1 MREIQDLRIHG
12 YRQLALGMIALFIVI
27 ALGRFAYTPILPF
40 MQLDTGLDN
49 KSVGLLATFNYL
61 GYLIGAMLPIFYIMK
76 NKVFDL
82 KCYLLLNV
90 ATMLLFGVTDHF
102 VIWSLLR
109 LLNGISSGAVFVLA
123 SNIVL
128 EALHLARREG
138 IAGLL
143 YSAVG
148 LGLFSSSL
156 FIFLYTDVT
165 HWRETWIWLGSAAF
179 ILTLIIIVCLREN
192 PTLPEPAS
200 HKAHGPEKVIRYS
213 KKFYIPFAIA
223 YFCEGA
229 GYIITGTFLVAI
241 VKTMPTLSEYAALSW
256 MFVGLGAI
264 PATVLWSMIG
274 QRIGICLSVILAFL
288 LQIVAVLMPI
298 FTVNAFAIALS
309 SMIFGATFLGL
320 TTLFM
325 SKSHQITF
333 ETKGNN
339 LVAVMTLI
347 YSVGQMIAPY
357 ISGILIER
365 THNYNDALIFA
376 AAILVVGILSSLY
389 SKRYAHP
396 MYNVH

>member
-365 THNYNDALIFA
+365 THSYNEALIFA

-396 MYNVH
+396 M

>member
-179 ILTLIIIVCLREN
+179 ILTLIIIICLREN

-365 THNYNDALIFA
+365 THSYNDALIFA
-376 AAILVVGILSSLY
+376 TAILVVGILSSLY

-396 MYNVH
+396 M

>member
-12 YRQLALGMIALFIVI
+12 YRQLVLGMMALFIVI

-179 ILTLIIIVCLREN
+179 ILTLIIIVRLREN
-192 PTLPEPAS
+192 PTSPEPVS
-200 HKAHGPEKVIRYS
+200 HEAHGPDKVIRYS

-357 ISGILIER
+357 ISGILIEH
-365 THNYNDALIFA
+365 THSYNDALIFA

-396 MYNVH
+396 M

>member
-12 YRQLALGMIALFIVI
+12 YRQLVLGMIALFIVI

-365 THNYNDALIFA
+365 THSYNDALIFA

-396 MYNVH
+396 M

>member
-365 THNYNDALIFA
+365 THSYNDALIFA
-376 AAILVVGILSSLY
+376 TAILVVGILSSLY

-396 MYNVH
+396 M

>member
-12 YRQLALGMIALFIVI
+12 YRQLILGMMALFIVI

-49 KSVGLLATFNYL
+49 KSAGLLATFNYL

-82 KCYLLLNV
+82 KCYLILNV

-179 ILTLIIIVCLREN
+179 ILTLIIIVRLREN
-192 PTLPEPAS
+192 PTSPEPAS
-200 HKAHGPEKVIRYS
+200 HEAHGPDKVIRYS

-357 ISGILIER
+357 ISGILIEH
-365 THNYNDALIFA
+365 TQSYNDALIFA

-396 MYNVH
+396 M

>member
-165 HWRETWIWLGSAAF
+165 HWRETWICLGSAAF

-365 THNYNDALIFA
+365 THSYNDALIFA

-396 MYNVH
+396 M

>member
-1 MREIQDLRIHG
+1 MREIKDLRIHG
-12 YRQLALGMIALFIVI
+12 YRQLVLGMMALFIVI

-90 ATMLLFGVTDHF
+90 ATMLWFGVTDHF

-148 LGLFSSSL
+148 LGLFSSSF

-179 ILTLIIIVCLREN
+179 ILTLIIIARLRDN
-192 PTLPEPAS
+192 PTLSEPAS
-200 HKAHGPEKVIRYS
+200 HEAHDPQKVIRYS

-365 THNYNDALIFA
+365 THSYNDALIFA

-396 MYNVH
+396 M

>member
-179 ILTLIIIVCLREN
+179 ILTLIIIICLREN

-200 HKAHGPEKVIRYS
+200 HKAHGPENVIRYS

-325 SKSHQITF
+325 SKSHQISF

-365 THNYNDALIFA
+365 THSYNDALIFA
-376 AAILVVGILSSLY
+376 TAILVVGILSSLY

-396 MYNVH
+396 M

>member
-179 ILTLIIIVCLREN
+179 ILTFIIIVCLREN

-365 THNYNDALIFA
+365 THSYNDALIFA

-396 MYNVH
+396 M

>member
-90 ATMLLFGVTDHF
+90 ATMLLFGVTNHF

-365 THNYNDALIFA
+365 THSYNDALIFA

-396 MYNVH
+396 M

>member
-241 VKTMPTLSEYAALSW
+241 VKTMPTLSEYVALSW

-274 QRIGICLSVILAFL
+274 QRIGICLSVILAFS

-365 THNYNDALIFA
+365 THSYNDALIFA

-396 MYNVH
+396 M

>member
-179 ILTLIIIVCLREN
+179 ILTLIIIICLREN

-365 THNYNDALIFA
+365 THSYNDALIFA

-396 MYNVH
+396 M

>member
-165 HWRETWIWLGSAAF
+165 HWRETWIWLGSVAF
-179 ILTLIIIVCLREN
+179 ILTLIIIICLREN

-200 HKAHGPEKVIRYS
+200 HKAHGPENVIRYS

-339 LVAVMTLI
+339 LVAIMTLI

-365 THNYNDALIFA
+365 THSYNDALIFA

-396 MYNVH
+396 M

>member
-1 MREIQDLRIHG
+1 
-12 YRQLALGMIALFIVI
+12 MIALFIVI

-200 HKAHGPEKVIRYS
+200 HKAHGPENVIRYS

-365 THNYNDALIFA
+365 THSYNDALIFA

-396 MYNVH
+396 M

>member
-288 LQIVAVLMPI
+288 LQIVAVLMSI

-365 THNYNDALIFA
+365 THSYNDALIFA

-396 MYNVH
+396 M

>member
-61 GYLIGAMLPIFYIMK
+61 GYLIGAMLPIFYIIK

-109 LLNGISSGAVFVLA
+109 LLNGISSGAVFVVA

-365 THNYNDALIFA
+365 THSYNDALIFA

-396 MYNVH
+396 M

>member
-165 HWRETWIWLGSAAF
+165 HWRETWIWLGSVAF
-179 ILTLIIIVCLREN
+179 ILTLIIIICLREN

-200 HKAHGPEKVIRYS
+200 HKAHGPENVIRYS

-223 YFCEGA
+223 YFYEGA

-365 THNYNDALIFA
+365 THSYNDALIFA

-396 MYNVH
+396 M

>member
-12 YRQLALGMIALFIVI
+12 YRQLVLGMMALFIVI

-179 ILTLIIIVCLREN
+179 ILTLIIIVRLREN
-192 PTLPEPAS
+192 PTSPEPAS
-200 HKAHGPEKVIRYS
+200 HEAPGPAKVIRYS

-365 THNYNDALIFA
+365 THSYNDALIFA
-376 AAILVVGILSSLY
+376 AVILIVGILSSLY

-396 MYNVH
+396 M

>member
-12 YRQLALGMIALFIVI
+12 YRQLVLGMMALFIVI

-179 ILTLIIIVCLREN
+179 ILTLIIIVRLREN

-200 HKAHGPEKVIRYS
+200 HEAHGPDKVIRYS

-365 THNYNDALIFA
+365 THSYNDALIFA
-376 AAILVVGILSSLY
+376 AVILIVGILSSLY

-396 MYNVH
+396 M

>member
-61 GYLIGAMLPIFYIMK
+61 GYLIGAMLPIFYIIK

-200 HKAHGPEKVIRYS
+200 REAHGPENVIRYS

-365 THNYNDALIFA
+365 THSYNDALIFA

-396 MYNVH
+396 M

>member
-179 ILTLIIIVCLREN
+179 ILTLIIIIFLREN

-200 HKAHGPEKVIRYS
+200 HKAHGPENVIRYS

-365 THNYNDALIFA
+365 THSYNDALIFA
-376 AAILVVGILSSLY
+376 TAILVVGILSSLY

-396 MYNVH
+396 M

>member
-365 THNYNDALIFA
+365 THSYNDALIFA
-376 AAILVVGILSSLY
+376 AAILVVRILSSLY

-396 MYNVH
+396 M

>member
-49 KSVGLLATFNYL
+49 KSVALLATFNYL

-179 ILTLIIIVCLREN
+179 ILALIIIVCLREN

-365 THNYNDALIFA
+365 THSYNDALIFA

-396 MYNVH
+396 M

>member
-229 GYIITGTFLVAI
+229 GYIITGTFFVAI

-365 THNYNDALIFA
+365 THSYNDALIFA

-396 MYNVH
+396 M

>member
-179 ILTLIIIVCLREN
+179 ILTLIIIICLREN

-365 THNYNDALIFA
+365 THSYNDALIFA
-376 AAILVVGILSSLY
+376 AAILVVGILSNLY

-396 MYNVH
+396 M

>member
-82 KCYLLLNV
+82 KSYLLLNV
-90 ATMLLFGVTDHF
+90 ATMLLFGVTNHF

-365 THNYNDALIFA
+365 THSYNDALIFA

-396 MYNVH
+396 M

>member
-200 HKAHGPEKVIRYS
+200 HKAHGPENVIRYS

-339 LVAVMTLI
+339 SVAVMTLI

-365 THNYNDALIFA
+365 THSYNDALIFA

-396 MYNVH
+396 M

>member
-179 ILTLIIIVCLREN
+179 ILTLIIIICLREN
-192 PTLPEPAS
+192 PILPEPAS
-200 HKAHGPEKVIRYS
+200 HKAHGPENVIRYS

-365 THNYNDALIFA
+365 THSYNDALIFA
-376 AAILVVGILSSLY
+376 TAILVVGILSSLY

-396 MYNVH
+396 M

>member
-123 SNIVL
+123 SKIVL

-365 THNYNDALIFA
+365 THSYNDALIFA

-396 MYNVH
+396 M

>member
-12 YRQLALGMIALFIVI
+12 YRQLVLGMMALFIVI

-90 ATMLLFGVTDHF
+90 ATMLLFGVTDYF

-138 IAGLL
+138 VAGLL

-179 ILTLIIIVCLREN
+179 ILTLIIIVRLREN
-192 PTLPEPAS
+192 PTSPEPVS
-200 HKAHGPEKVIRYS
+200 HEAHGPAKVIRYS

-365 THNYNDALIFA
+365 THSYNDALIFA
-376 AAILVVGILSSLY
+376 AVILIVGILSSLY

-396 MYNVH
+396 M

>member
-109 LLNGISSGAVFVLA
+109 LLNGISSGAVFLLA

-200 HKAHGPEKVIRYS
+200 HEAHGPEKVIRYS
-213 KKFYIPFAIA
+213 KRFYIPFAIA

-365 THNYNDALIFA
+365 THSYNDALIFA

-396 MYNVH
+396 M

>member
-165 HWRETWIWLGSAAF
+165 HWRETWIWLGSVAF

-274 QRIGICLSVILAFL
+274 QRIGICLSVILSFL

-365 THNYNDALIFA
+365 THSYNDALIFA

-396 MYNVH
+396 M

>member
-165 HWRETWIWLGSAAF
+165 HWRETWIWLGSVAF
-179 ILTLIIIVCLREN
+179 ILTLIIIICLREN

-365 THNYNDALIFA
+365 THSYNDALIFA

-396 MYNVH
+396 M

>member
-12 YRQLALGMIALFIVI
+12 YRQLVLGMMALFIVI

-179 ILTLIIIVCLREN
+179 ILTLIIIVRLREN
-192 PTLPEPAS
+192 PTSPELAS
-200 HKAHGPEKVIRYS
+200 HEAHGPDKVIRYS

-347 YSVGQMIAPY
+347 YSAGQMIAPY

-365 THNYNDALIFA
+365 THSYNDALIFA
-376 AAILVVGILSSLY
+376 AVILVVGILSSLY

-396 MYNVH
+396 M

>member
-179 ILTLIIIVCLREN
+179 ILTLIIIICLREN

-200 HKAHGPEKVIRYS
+200 HKAHGPENVIRYS

-223 YFCEGA
+223 YFCE
-229 GYIITGTFLVAI
+229 GTFLVAI

-365 THNYNDALIFA
+365 THSYNDALIFA
-376 AAILVVGILSSLY
+376 TAILVVGILSSLY

-396 MYNVH
+396 M

>member
-12 YRQLALGMIALFIVI
+12 YRQLVLGMMALFIVI

-179 ILTLIIIVCLREN
+179 ILTLIIIVRLREN
-192 PTLPEPAS
+192 PTSPEPAS
-200 HKAHGPEKVIRYS
+200 HEAHGPDKVIRYS

-357 ISGILIER
+357 ISGILIEH
-365 THNYNDALIFA
+365 THSYNDALIFA

-389 SKRYAHP
+389 SKRYAHQ
-396 MYNVH
+396 M

>member
-1 MREIQDLRIHG
+1 MREIKDLRIHG
-12 YRQLALGMIALFIVI
+12 RRQLVLGMMALFIVI

-109 LLNGISSGAVFVLA
+109 LLNGMASGAVFVLA

-156 FIFLYTDVT
+156 FIFLYTDVIN
-165 HWRETWIWLGSAAF
+165 WRETWIWLGSASF
-179 ILTLIIIVCLREN
+179 ILTLIIIVRLREN
-192 PTLPEPAS
+192 PALPEPAS
-200 HKAHGPEKVIRYS
+200 HEAHAPQKMIRYS
-213 KKFYIPFAIA
+213 KNFYIPFAIA

-264 PATVLWSMIG
+264 PATVLWSLIG

-357 ISGILIER
+357 VSGLLIER
-365 THNYNDALIFA
+365 THSYNDALIFA
-376 AAILVVGILSSLY
+376 AAVLVVGILSSLY

-396 MYNVH
+396 M

>member
-200 HKAHGPEKVIRYS
+200 HKAHGPEKVIRFS

-365 THNYNDALIFA
+365 THSYNDALIFA

-396 MYNVH
+396 M

>member
-1 MREIQDLRIHG
+1 MREIQDLRTHG

-200 HKAHGPEKVIRYS
+200 HKAHGPENVIRYS

-365 THNYNDALIFA
+365 THSYNDALIFA

-396 MYNVH
+396 M